1 MAVKDKK
8 VRGFAMDHDEVVRQK
23 LTERYL
29 LHELDGEARDAFE
42 EHYFECS
49 ECALDV
55 RAGSEFVESS
65 KIILALPSGT
75 PASARRVP
83 AKPVSEGWFGQGWF
97 GWLRPGHAAAALA
110 LLIAVVGYQNLVTL
124 PRLHSMLHQPQ
135 TLPWAAVAVGT
146 WGSSGPAVQA
156 EPGKGFLLF
165 VRIPPDGTYNRYIAD
180 LYNPAGGLDC
190 SLTIPATSVQD
201 QWPVVIPGANREAGN
216 YRISVRGVTPSGDVK
231 DLGSAPFTLQTQK

>member
-1 MAVKDKK
+1 
-8 VRGFAMDHDEVVRQK
+8 MDHDEVVRQK

-29 LHELDGEARDAFE
+29 LHELNDEARGAFE

-55 RAGSEFVESS
+55 RAGSEFVENS
-65 KIILALPSGT
+65 KIILALPSEV
-75 PASARRVP
+75 SARARLAP
-83 AKPVSEGWFGQGWF
+83 AKPVSQGWFTAGWFGHDWFGHGWF
-97 GWLRPGHAAAALA
+97 GWLRPGYAAAALA

-124 PRLHSMLHQPQ
+124 PRLHGMLHQPQ

-146 WGSSGPAVQA
+146 WGSSGPTVQA

-165 VRIPPDGTYNRYIAD
+165 VRIPPDGTYTRYIAD

-201 QWPVVIPGANREAGN
+201 QWPVVIPGTNRETGN
-216 YRISVRGVTPSGDVK
+216 YRISVRGVTPSGEVK

>member
-1 MAVKDKK
+1 
-8 VRGFAMDHDEVVRQK
+8 MDHDEVVRQK

-29 LHELDGEARDAFE
+29 LHELNDEARGAFE

-65 KIILALPSGT
+65 RIILALPSKT
-75 PASARRVP
+75 PSTARRAP
-83 AKPVSEGWFGQGWF
+83 DKPVGHGWFTHDWFGQDFF
-97 GWLRPGHAAAALA
+97 GWLRPGYAAAALA

-124 PRLHSMLHQPQ
+124 PRLHGMLHQPQ

-146 WGSSGPAVQA
+146 WGSSGPTVQA

-165 VRIPPDGTYNRYIAD
+165 VRIPPDGTYTRYIAD

-201 QWPVVIPGANREAGN
+201 QWPVVIPGTNRETGN
-216 YRISVRGVTPSGDVK
+216 YRISVRGVTPSGEVK